1 MSDGDFL
8 FVVCQVGAEPALK
21 SELARRWP
29 EIRLAFSRPGFVT
42 FKLPPGHGLSGDFD
56 LASVF
61 ARTCGFSLGKVTGDH
76 AEAMADRVWQIA
88 GDRPLDHLH
97 VWQRDPAMPGDH
109 DFEPGIT
116 PVADA
121 VGRIIAARR
130 PAENGTG
137 SESRP
142 RVFPV
147 NLVARPG
154 QRILDCV
161 LVEPNEWWIGEHQAS
176 AMPSR
181 WPGGTPKI
189 DMPDDAVS
197 RAYLKITEA
206 LLWSRLPV
214 STGDHCVELG
224 SSPGGSCQA
233 LLDRGLIV
241 TGIDPAEMAP
251 SVLEHPNFTHV
262 RARGADLKRR
272 EFRNVKWLFADSNVA
287 PKHTL
292 DTVEHI
298 VTNRQVNVQ
307 GILLTLKLIEW
318 HLADQIPEYMDRI
331 RGWGYPLVKARQLAF
346 NRQEFCV
353 VALRRRPRRRA
364 TSPAGQHAR

>member
-1 MSDGDFL
+1 MRGCEKMGLAPSENPKNLGKSVVAKVPVPIFSQPLSDGEFL

-61 ARTCGFSLGKVTGDH
+61 ARTSGFSLGKVTGDH

-88 GDRPLDHLH
+88 GDRPFDHLH

-116 PVADA
+116 PVADT

-137 SESRP
+137 SGAENGTGSGAWMPGACPVFSTDVSENGTGSGAENGTGSGARTPGACPVFGTSPEPNPISASRP

-161 LVEPNEWWIGEHQAS
+161 LVEPGEWWIGEHQAS

-189 DMPDDAVS
+189 DMPDDSVS

-214 STGDHCVELG
+214 AAGDHCVELG

-251 SVLEHPNFTHV
+251 SVLEHPNFTHIK
-262 RARGADLKRR
+262 ARGAD
-272 EFRNVKWLFADSNVA
+272 
-287 PKHTL
+287 
-292 DTVEHI
+292 
-298 VTNRQVNVQ
+298 
-307 GILLTLKLIEW
+307 
-318 HLADQIPEYMDRI
+318 
-331 RGWGYPLVKARQLAF
+331 
-346 NRQEFCV
+346 
-353 VALRRRPRRRA
+353 
-364 TSPAGQHAR
+364 